1 MGPRH
6 EQSGQGMTER
16 RKHKRVPY
24 GAWVE
29 DLTQVG
35 TIQFYMAK
43 DLSVGGLLLTAP
55 EPPPLGNKVH
65 LRLVVENEA
74 RVMAVDG
81 RVIRHTTL
89 DGTKAFAVSFIN
101 LDAARQQFLEDLVM
115 EHTTVADEGEP
126 EKP

>member
-1 MGPRH
+1 
-6 EQSGQGMTER
+6 MTER
-16 RKHKRVPY
+16 RKFKRVPY

-29 DLTQVG
+29 DLTNVG
-35 TIQFYMAK
+35 TIQFFMAQ
-43 DLSVGGLLLTAP
+43 DLSVGGLLLTAA

-89 DGTKAFAVSFIN
+89 NGAKAFAVSFVN
-101 LDAARQQFLEDLVM
+101 LDDTRQQFIEDLVM
-115 EHTTVADEGEP
+115 EHTNPANGEDP
-126 EKP
+126 KNS

>member
-1 MGPRH
+1 M
-6 EQSGQGMTER
+6 SER
-16 RKHKRVPY
+16 RKSKRVPY

-35 TIQFYMAK
+35 TIQFFMAK
-43 DLSVGGLLLTAP
+43 DLSVGGLLLVSE

-89 DGTKAFAVSFIN
+89 DGAKAFAVSFVN
-101 LDAARQQFLEDLVM
+101 LDHTRKQFLEDLVM
-115 EHTTVADEGEP
+115 EHSNPSDGEDS
-126 EKP
+126 KDS

>member
-1 MGPRH
+1 M
-6 EQSGQGMTER
+6 EMER

-35 TIQFYMAK
+35 TIQFYMTK
-43 DLSVGGLLLTAP
+43 DLSVGGLLLLSA

-81 RVIRHTTL
+81 RVVRHTIV
-89 DGTKAFAVSFIN
+89 DGSKAFAVSFIN
-101 LDAARQQFLEDLVM
+101 LDATRQQFLEDLVN
-115 EHTTVADEGEP
+115 EHAKPADGVTARLT
-126 EKP
+126 